1 MITIL
6 TTRFTDETYEE
17 NEMYRRIHPD
27 IACIYGSPQPMPPR
41 ILHRSLN
48 YVIEMNNTKNRVEGI
63 GLIRNLPRD
72 PHEVLVYRD
81 CNFNRFVFVGSYRL
95 AREEI
100 PDEIVAMLDIV
111 LFTGK
116 THLKRGSGF
125 TTLTPKL
132 MRHSCC
138 NEIDL
143 VRELYKAFSARYQ
156 Q

>member
-1 MITIL
+1 
-6 TTRFTDETYEE
+6 
-17 NEMYRRIHPD
+17 
-27 IACIYGSPQPMPPR
+27 
-41 ILHRSLN
+41 
-48 YVIEMNNTKNRVEGI
+48 
-63 GLIRNLPRD
+63 
-72 PHEVLVYRD
+72 
-81 CNFNRFVFVGSYRL
+81 VFVGSYRL